1 MKSLS
6 RDNDTGPSKRTR
18 TADGSVDGGP
28 QSLAGMEL
36 LAVARGLAVGE
47 ESSALISKAAAVA
60 GASPGRA
67 SNDVRVLAA
76 ALEAYMLIRSSDAA
90 AAREV
95 PRALSRMAKLVGKDP
110 NPGRRGDEVPLVAS
124 LAAGLAAGLGMLPC
138 LTQPLFEA
146 RLGFVSDSPKGAHST
161 AAARS
166 SQARKVSE

>member
-1 MKSLS
+1 MVHTISS
-6 RDNDTGPSKRTR
+6 PCGPSKRTR
-18 TADGSVDGGP
+18 TADGCVDGGP

-36 LAVARGLAVGE
+36 LAVARGLAVGGE
-47 ESSALISKAAAVA
+47 ELSALISKAAAVA

-161 AAARS
+161 AAARA